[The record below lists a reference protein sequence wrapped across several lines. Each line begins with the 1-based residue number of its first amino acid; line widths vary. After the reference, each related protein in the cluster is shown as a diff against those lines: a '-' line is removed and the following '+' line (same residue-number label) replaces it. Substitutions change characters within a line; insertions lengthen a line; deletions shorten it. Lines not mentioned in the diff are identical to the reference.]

1 MFSYSDL
8 TEIQIAPIV
17 AINNPPITFG
27 VNLLFCKKKYDKTV
41 IIISLQLDIIDVNKE
56 EFFSLLINKQ
66 VSKSTQNEQLIKR
79 ITIK

>member
-17 AINNPPITFG
+17 AINNPPITFV

-66 VSKSTQNEQLIKR
+66 VIKPTQNEQLIKR
-79 ITIK
+79 ITKK